1 MNPSRLVQKL
11 TDEIVNKFR
20 LPKNI
25 CYAFIKKRIT
35 WAFVAGWELGRKV
48 GKRSK
53 PVIQL
58 DKYGKV
64 VAIFAGLR
72 NAARAVHGDKSHIN
86 KVIHGKKHSC
96 KGYFWR
102 VIDDPEEAEKI
113 LEKWQEEL

>member
-35 WAFVAGWELGRKV
+35 WAFVAGWELGKKRT
-48 GKRSK
+48 GKRAK
-53 PVIQL
+53 AVLQL
-58 DKYGKV
+58 DKYGKILGIYAGYREAAKTIDVHKSSIGDV
-64 VAIFAGLR
+64 VTGR
-72 NAARAVHGDKSHIN
+72 R
-86 KVIHGKKHSC
+86 HSC
-96 KGYFWR
+96 KGYYWR
-102 VIDDPEEAEKI
+102 AIDDEEAEKI